1 MVNELTI
8 VNNDSNIIK
17 IGHEVLQ
24 PQEVEVFYIIP
35 TIRSSLTKYLKDR
48 GLNQREIA
56 KILGIR
62 ESTVS
67 QYVSSKRASKI
78 KFSEKVEEKIMES
91 SKNVNSK
98 LDVIRETQKLLRFI
112 RNSGE
117 ICNIHRTLCGLP
129 GECTIEKMGCSI

>member
-1 MVNELTI
+1 MVNELAI
-8 VNNDSNIIK
+8 VNNTSILK

-35 TIRSSLTKYLKDR
+35 TIRSSLTRYLKDR
-48 GLNQREIA
+48 GLSQKDIA

-78 KFSEKVEEKIMES
+78 KFSENVEEKIKES
-91 SKNVNSK
+91 SKNINSK

-117 ICNIHRTLCGLP
+117 ICNIHKKLCGLP
-129 GECTIEKMGCSI
+129 GDCAIEKMGCSI